1 MCNDI
6 ARTLGFV
13 GCLLYSVSGWI
24 FHFNTDN
31 VVSIHFIADLPWQ
44 CDFFAK
50 FVCIVIESRRGIRQM
65 AHILDRMMLTLQAQS
80 RTKLFSSKTIWLSK
94 LETVRRWRTLLKVMK
109 VPQVTKNSI
118 SILDRSCSGNG
129 FWRKMIYVYMS
140 ASAVTD

>member
-1 MCNDI
+1 
-6 ARTLGFV
+6 
-13 GCLLYSVSGWI
+13 
-24 FHFNTDN
+24 
-31 VVSIHFIADLPWQ
+31 
-44 CDFFAK
+44 
-50 FVCIVIESRRGIRQM
+50 M

-129 FWRKMIYVYMS
+129 FWRKM
-140 ASAVTD
+140 